1 MRIGFILFLS
11 FLVYP
16 LFIMLIAWLYKHL
29 AKPIFFRQDPEK
41 VHDRM
46 TAVGEFLGR
55 CKISRAI
62 TSRLFRYDDS
72 SLEQTVLGMRFS
84 NPIGLAAGFDK
95 NAQLMDIL
103 PSVGFG
109 FEEIGSVTG
118 ELCEGNPKPRL
129 WRLPESKGLV
139 VNYGLK
145 NDGCEAI
152 ASRLS
157 QKKFDFP
164 IGISIAKTNS
174 PATVDV
180 EVGISDYEKAFRAF
194 SSIGHYF
201 TINVSCPN
209 AFGGEPFT
217 DPFRLEL
224 LLTRLDAIRTEKPI
238 FLKLPVDFSTTELD
252 ALVAVAARHRVHG
265 IILSNLTKNRERS
278 EIKPEEISGIT
289 KGGISGK
296 PTFDAS
302 NAQIEHLY
310 KTSGSRFVI
319 MGCGGIFSAE
329 DAYEKI
335 KRGATLVQLITGMIF
350 QGPQLIGEINRGLV
364 RLMKRDGFKNIG
376 EAVGSGVRR

>member
-1 MRIGFILFLS
+1 
-11 FLVYP
+11 
-16 LFIMLIAWLYKHL
+16 MLIAWLYKHL

-157 QKKFDFP
+157 QKN
-164 IGISIAKTNS
+164 SIFRLESASRKQILRQPWTLKS
-174 PATVDV
+174 
-180 EVGISDYEKAFRAF
+180 ESRIMKKAFRAF
-194 SSIGHYF
+194 SSIGQYF

-217 DPFRLEL
+217 DPSRLEL